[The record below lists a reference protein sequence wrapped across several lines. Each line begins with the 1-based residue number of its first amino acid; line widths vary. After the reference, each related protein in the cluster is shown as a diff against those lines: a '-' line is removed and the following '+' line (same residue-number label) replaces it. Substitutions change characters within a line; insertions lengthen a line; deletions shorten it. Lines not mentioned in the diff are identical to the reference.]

1 MNWRQW
7 LHHVFGARCV
17 RHPLHLGRRF
27 DRCWF
32 EFRSIAVRRIT
43 FATRGQLFINVYR
56 SVRIFALDILSSTIY
71 LPVGMK
77 VGNSTPQIG
86 RPRAFNPEVAL
97 EKALQVFWR
106 RGYAG
111 ASLSELTAAMGITR
125 PSLYATFGNKEELF
139 HKALDLYIGGPANGT
154 SEALQKKTA
163 RDVVEHLLNRLVAL
177 LSDPHHPAGCLL
189 VKGGLSSGKADESIR
204 DEMSKRR
211 LAGEDALRE
220 RFERAK
226 AEGDLPAYGDPAG
239 LAFYVTT
246 ITQGLTVQAVNG
258 TDETELRRLV
268 EMVLQ
273 TWPKLVESSASAGR

>member
-1 MNWRQW
+1 M
-7 LHHVFGARCV
+7 L
-17 RHPLHLGRRF
+17 
-27 DRCWF
+27 
-32 EFRSIAVRRIT
+32 T
-43 FATRGQLFINVYR
+43 
-56 SVRIFALDILSSTIY
+56 LDNPSSMIY

-77 VGNSTPQIG
+77 VGNPAPRIG
-86 RPRAFNPEVAL
+86 RPRAFNPELAL

-125 PSLYATFGNKEELF
+125 PSLYAAFGNKEELF
-139 HKALDLYIGGPANGT
+139 HKALDLYMGGPANGS
-154 SEALQKKTA
+154 SEALQETTA
-163 RDVVEHLLNRLVAL
+163 RAVVERLLNRLVAL

-189 VKGGLSSGKADESIR
+189 VKGGLSSAKADDSIR
-204 DEMSKRR
+204 NEMIKRR

-226 AEGDLPAYGDPAG
+226 AEGDLPANSDPAG

-246 ITQGLTVQAVNG
+246 ITQGMTVQAVNG
-258 TDETELRRLV
+258 TDENELRRLV

-273 TWPKLVESSASAGR
+273 TWPSLVESSDLRKFSSTVGGEQP